1 MTKSFITMK
10 EKKCNH
16 CGKVKPLS
24 EFNRNKTTWDGLQHW
39 CKACMGKYMYDYR
52 KHKGS
57 DASDGTSMS
66 LRFEDF
72 YKEIPDAS
80 NDNVGL
86 KIYSDYEL
94 IAELKSRG
102 YTGKLVVS
110 KEVNV

>member
-1 MTKSFITMK
+1 MK

-24 EFNRNKTTWDGLQHW
+24 EFNLNKTTCDGLQHW

-52 KHKGS
+52 KHKGFT
-57 DASDGTSMS
+57 ASGGASMS
-66 LRFEDF
+66 LRFEDDID
-72 YKEIPDAS
+72 KALPTAS
-80 NDNVGL
+80 NDDVGL